1 MENNTCVK
9 DYFAVGCGAWTSN
22 RLKMNAGNWQSDIS
36 ELVNSFQRRTETVVQ
51 SVSLS
56 HLLADAGEFP
66 VRTQVTVR
74 IELENN

>member
-1 MENNTCVK
+1 
-9 DYFAVGCGAWTSN
+9 
-22 RLKMNAGNWQSDIS
+22 
-36 ELVNSFQRRTETVVQ
+36 VQ